1 MDEQAFKQKVPLFI
15 DATKIDYLRT
25 NNHIMVVERT
35 ENEII
40 VRLSPSVKIEDLQDF
55 LDYAR
60 YKELTANVQVEQD
73 EIDKMAA
80 EINKNWWTEN
90 RDKLIK

>member
-1 MDEQAFKQKVPLFI
+1 
-15 DATKIDYLRT
+15 
-25 NNHIMVVERT
+25 MVVERT
-35 ENEII
+35 ENEVI
-40 VRLSPSVKIEDLQDF
+40 VRLSPTVKVEDLQDF

-60 YKELTANVQVEQD
+60 YKELTANIQVEQG
-73 EIDKMAA
+73 EIDKMAD

>member
-1 MDEQAFKQKVPLFI
+1 
-15 DATKIDYLRT
+15 
-25 NNHIMVVERT
+25 MVVERT
-35 ENEII
+35 ENEVI
-40 VRLSPSVKIEDLQDF
+40 VRLSPTVKVEDLQDF

-60 YKELTANVQVEQD
+60 YKELTANIQVEQG

>member
-1 MDEQAFKQKVPLFI
+1 MI
-15 DATKIDYLRT
+15 
-25 NNHIMVVERT
+25 VERT
-35 ENEII
+35 ENEVI
-40 VRLSPSVKIEDLQDF
+40 VRLSPAVKVEDLQDF
-55 LDYAR
+55 LNYAR

-80 EINKNWWTEN
+80 EINKNWWSEN